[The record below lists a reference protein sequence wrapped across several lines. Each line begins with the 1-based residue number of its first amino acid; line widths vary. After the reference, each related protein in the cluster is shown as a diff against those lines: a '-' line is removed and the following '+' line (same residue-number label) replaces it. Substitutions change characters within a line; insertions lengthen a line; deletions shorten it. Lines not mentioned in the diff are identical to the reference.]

1 MDGLFFMSDKDRIKK
16 LEKMIASDLQVP
28 VEKLEGAVSYD
39 ENSDKV
45 TITFVL
51 PKSIVDEL
59 NAGD

>member
-1 MDGLFFMSDKDRIKK
+1 MSDKDRIKK